1 MSNYTPNLKKLVE
14 QIKDSRSKQGRRYS
28 GTVIIWMLILG
39 LLCGRKNLTE
49 VYELFSWQVKLKKLV
64 EKITGQKL
72 VTIPH
77 PTTISRALGRMNWQS
92 LPKQIDWNLNF
103 CLDDLLV
110 AVDGKTMRGIHNH
123 TPRHILTLVSQDCLP
138 LGQKAVTLKENE
150 ITAFKQ
156 LLRELAL
163 PQGAVITADALL
175 TQVEIIKLLEKKKLD
190 YVLKVKDNQQE
201 LKSHLSYIFR
211 QGLADH
217 TCPLKIEE
225 YQRQACSHDRET
237 SWKIVTT
244 DDFDSTDLPGGFS
257 SVKTIGFIHT
267 TTKRPQYDSGTGVK
281 TYQYTDSLVFFI
293 SSLHHSASKLYPIIR
308 GHWRIENNLHWL
320 KDTLYQEDKQT
331 LSHHPAHLFTFL
343 KSLVLSLIKSV
354 SAEISHTARR
364 IATDFSYL
372 SYVLH
377 RLEVI

>member
-1 MSNYTPNLKKLVE
+1 MTNYTLNLKNLVE
-14 QIKDSRSKQGRRYS
+14 QIKDGRRKQGKRYQ
-28 GTVIIWMLILG
+28 GETIIWLLLIG
-39 LLCGRKNLTE
+39 SLCGRKNLTE

-77 PTTISRALGRMNWQS
+77 PTTISRALGKMNWQDW
-92 LPKQIDWNLNF
+92 LKQINWNLNF

-110 AVDGKTMRGIHNH
+110 AVDGKTMRGIHDGSA
-123 TPRHILTLVSQDCLP
+123 RHILSLINQDCLP
-138 LGQKAVTLKENE
+138 LGQKAVETKENE
-150 ITAFKQ
+150 ITAFGQ
-156 LLRELAL
+156 LLGQLAL
-163 PQGAVITADALL
+163 PQGAVITVDALL
-175 TQVEIIKLLEKKKLD
+175 TQVEIIKLLGEKGLH
-190 YVLKVKDNQQE
+190 YVFKVKDNQKE
-201 LKSHLSYIFR
+201 LKSHLNYIFR

-217 TCPLKIEE
+217 TYPLKIKE
-225 YQRQACSHDRET
+225 YQRQEFRHDRET

-257 SVKTIGFIHT
+257 SAKTIGFIYT
-267 TTKRPQYDSGTGVK
+267 TTKRPAYDHGTGVK
-281 TYQYTDSLVFFI
+281 TYHQAQTLVFFI
-293 SSLHHSASKLYPIIR
+293 SSLHKSASELYPIIR

-343 KSLVLSLIKSV
+343 KSLALALIKQFS
-354 SAEISHTARR
+354 SQISHTTRR

-372 SYVLH
+372 HYVLH